1 MEQYHKIQ
9 TVFARD
15 PATKYKTLIDGQYS
29 KPEFAWLAYQEWIG
43 TEKIDGTNI
52 RIMWD
57 GDQVR
62 FGGKSER
69 AQIPTHLLATLQD
82 LFTNEKMADAFDCG
96 DVCLYG
102 EGYGE
107 KIQNGGGYMATGR
120 GTEFALFDVKI
131 GGIWLERPNVF
142 DVAEKLGL
150 SIVQTIFSGALVDA
164 VEITKKGFTSCFGN
178 KQAEGMV
185 LRPSVELFNR
195 RGERVIT
202 KIKTKDFKQI

>member
-9 TVFARD
+9 TVYDRD
-15 PATKYKTLIDGQYS
+15 PETNYKTLIDGQFS
-29 KPEFAWLAYQEWIG
+29 KPEFGWLSENKWIG

-57 GDQVR
+57 GEQVR
-62 FGGKSER
+62 FGGKSDN

-82 LFTNEKMADAFDCG
+82 LFTNENMEAGFES

-107 KIQNGGGYMATGR
+107 KIQSGGAYMDSGH
-120 GTEFALFDVKI
+120 GTDFALFDVMI
-131 GGIWLERPNVF
+131 GGIWLERHNVKSIAEMLNITLVAPVFIGTLKNAVAMTQAGF
-142 DVAEKLGL
+142 D
-150 SIVQTIFSGALVDA
+150 
-164 VEITKKGFTSCFGN
+164 SCRGN
-178 KQAEGMV
+178 KQAEGLV
-185 LRPSVELFNR
+185 LRPDTELFNR

-202 KIKTKDFKQI
+202 KIKTKDFA